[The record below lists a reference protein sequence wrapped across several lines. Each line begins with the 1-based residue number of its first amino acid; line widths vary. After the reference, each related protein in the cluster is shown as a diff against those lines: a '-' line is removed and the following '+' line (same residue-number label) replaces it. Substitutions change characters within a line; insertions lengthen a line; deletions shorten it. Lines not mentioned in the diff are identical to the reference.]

1 MRASARG
8 NDRGP
13 RNRSCDATFVGA
25 GAVAPPRQAAWGASK
40 DSATDAQRGDVRSKG
55 ERLIVH
61 PESTSGTPGRFLSAG
76 KDAWVMPVV
85 ETGQCQHDGKH
96 TADGVRGT
104 ITHAGIF
111 KRSECS
117 AISRDP
123 HCHSLK
129 VDDVCASRTTQIPEP
144 TATSDS
150 GEYAKHTEGGKT
162 RDNSITET
170 RFADG
175 KAEIVHGRQTD
186 VSGDGRRY
194 LKHEQCSSQNTSSSS
209 IDSALGERSS
219 KLATTAKLGH
229 DSPKTG
235 RFEAPAH
242 PSAATCEGQTPIN
255 AELVNP
261 SDAERKAVATVE
273 VEQLHI
279 CKLSR
284 TLDTKPVCHY
294 SITNTTGDQYL
305 KSERLEHNND
315 QQPVRQVHD
324 TSVISTV
331 APGFVPL
338 ALPAVLDT
346 VTVPLALPRVL
357 DTSTVPL
364 ALPRVLDTS
373 TVPMALP
380 RVLDTST
387 VPMAQPRV
395 LDTGILPMALS
406 RVLDTSTVP
415 LALPRVLDTSIVP
428 MALPRVLDT
437 SIVPMPLPR
446 VLDTSIV
453 PMALPRVLDT
463 ITVPLALPRELDTS
477 TFSRVS
483 NVAVG
488 SAWSSASETIS
499 VLSSTTIADH
509 FAQSVPAE
517 RSPAIP
523 RLCCCMCV
531 SHSGDR
537 TRRRIRTSGS
547 GCTSVVGRAG
557 AVAVALTT
565 TSMLSYLPIAAYI
578 VWASEKKVHETFPF
592 ENNTVF
598 YILFITFIESIL
610 RPLVYFWRVVG
621 CRCSASVSVDRR
633 PR

>member
-1 MRASARG
+1 
-8 NDRGP
+8 
-13 RNRSCDATFVGA
+13 
-25 GAVAPPRQAAWGASK
+25 
-40 DSATDAQRGDVRSKG
+40 
-55 ERLIVH
+55 
-61 PESTSGTPGRFLSAG
+61 
-76 KDAWVMPVV
+76 
-85 ETGQCQHDGKH
+85 
-96 TADGVRGT
+96 
-104 ITHAGIF
+104 
-111 KRSECS
+111 
-117 AISRDP
+117 
-123 HCHSLK
+123 
-129 VDDVCASRTTQIPEP
+129 VCASRATQIPEP

-150 GEYAKHTEGGKT
+150 GEYTKHSEGGKT

-170 RFADG
+170 RFADR
-175 KAEIVHGRQTD
+175 KDENVHGRQTD

-194 LKHEQCSSQNTSSSS
+194 LQHEQCGSQNTSSSS
-209 IDSALGERSS
+209 IDSVLGGRSS
-219 KLATTAKLGH
+219 KLATAAKLGH

-235 RFEAPAH
+235 RSETPAQ
-242 PSAATCEGQTPIN
+242 PSAATCEGQTSIN
-255 AELVNP
+255 VELVKP
-261 SDAERKAVATVE
+261 SDAERKAVATAE
-273 VEQLHI
+273 VEHMH
-279 CKLSR
+279 
-284 TLDTKPVCHY
+284 KPVCHY
-294 SITNTTGDQYL
+294 SVTNTTGDQYL
-305 KSERLEHNND
+305 KSERLEHIND

-338 ALPAVLDT
+338 ALLAVLDT
-346 VTVPLALPRVL
+346 V
-357 DTSTVPL
+357 TVPL

-387 VPMAQPRV
+387 VPLDLPRVLDTSTVPMAQPRV
-395 LDTGILPMALS
+395 
-406 RVLDTSTVP
+406 VDTSTVP
-415 LALPRVLDTSIVP
+415 LALPRVLDTS
-428 MALPRVLDT
+428 A
-437 SIVPMPLPR
+437 
-446 VLDTSIV
+446 V

-463 ITVPLALPRELDTS
+463 ITVPLALARELDTS
-477 TFSRVS
+477 TFSCVS

-517 RSPAIP
+517 RSPARP

-537 TRRRIRTSGS
+537 TRRRIRASGS

-578 VWASEKKVHETFPF
+578 VWASEKNVHETSPF

-598 YILFITFIESIL
+598 YMLFITFIESIL

-621 CRCSASVSVDRR
+621 CRCSVARLCSACKIPKLRVCLR
-633 PR
+633 

>member
-1 MRASARG
+1 MI
-8 NDRGP
+8 
-13 RNRSCDATFVGA
+13 
-25 GAVAPPRQAAWGASK
+25 
-40 DSATDAQRGDVRSKG
+40 
-55 ERLIVH
+55 LH
-61 PESTSGTPGRFLSAG
+61 PESTSDAPDRFLSAE

-96 TADGVRGT
+96 TADGVRET
-104 ITHAGIF
+104 LTHAGIL
-111 KRSECS
+111 KGWECS

-129 VDDVCASRTTQIPEP
+129 VDDVCASRATQIPEP

-150 GEYAKHTEGGKT
+150 SEYTKHTEGGKT

-170 RFADG
+170 RFADR
-175 KAEIVHGRQTD
+175 KDENVHGRQTD

-194 LKHEQCSSQNTSSSS
+194 LQHEQCGSQNTSSSS
-209 IDSALGERSS
+209 IESVLGERSS
-219 KLATTAKLGH
+219 KLATAAKLGH

-235 RFEAPAH
+235 RSETPAH
-242 PSAATCEGQTPIN
+242 PSAATCEGQTSIN
-255 AELVNP
+255 AELVKP

-273 VEQLHI
+273 VEHMHM
-279 CKLSR
+279 CKLSQ

-294 SITNTTGDQYL
+294 LVTNTTGDQYL
-305 KSERLEHNND
+305 KSERLEHSND

-331 APGFVPL
+331 APGFAPL

-346 VTVPLALPRVL
+346 VTVPLALPRVLDTSTVLMALPRVL

-373 TVPMALP
+373 TVPMA
-380 RVLDTST
+380 
-387 VPMAQPRV
+387 QPRV
-395 LDTGILPMALS
+395 
-406 RVLDTSTVP
+406 VDTSTVP
-415 LALPRVLDTSIVP
+415 LALPRVLDTSAVPMAQPRVVDSGILP

-437 SIVPMPLPR
+437 S
-446 VLDTSIV
+446 TV

-477 TFSRVS
+477 TFSCVS

-517 RSPAIP
+517 RSPARP

-537 TRRRIRTSGS
+537 TRRRIRASGS

-565 TSMLSYLPIAAYI
+565 TSMLSYLPIAAYF
-578 VWASEKKVHETFPF
+578 VWASEKNVHETFPF

-598 YILFITFIESIL
+598 YMLFITFIESIL

-621 CRCSASVSVDRR
+621 CRCSEARLCSACKIPKLRVC

>member
-1 MRASARG
+1 M
-8 NDRGP
+8 
-13 RNRSCDATFVGA
+13 
-25 GAVAPPRQAAWGASK
+25 
-40 DSATDAQRGDVRSKG
+40 
-55 ERLIVH
+55 IVH
-61 PESTSGTPGRFLSAG
+61 PESTSDTPGRFLSAE
-76 KDAWVMPVV
+76 KDAWVVPVV

-96 TADGVRGT
+96 TADGVRET
-104 ITHAGIF
+104 LTHAGIL
-111 KRSECS
+111 KGWECS

-123 HCHSLK
+123 HCHLLK
-129 VDDVCASRTTQIPEP
+129 VDYVCASRATQIPEP
-144 TATSDS
+144 TATNDS
-150 GEYAKHTEGGKT
+150 SEYTKHTEGSKT
-162 RDNSITET
+162 RDNSITKT

-175 KAEIVHGRQTD
+175 KDENVHGRQTD
-186 VSGDGRRY
+186 VSGDGRRH
-194 LKHEQCSSQNTSSSS
+194 LQHEQCGSQNTSSSS
-209 IDSALGERSS
+209 IDSVLGERSS

-235 RFEAPAH
+235 RSEAPAH
-242 PSAATCEGQTPIN
+242 PSAATCGGQTPIH
-255 AELVNP
+255 AELVKP

-273 VEQLHI
+273 VGHLHM
-279 CKLSR
+279 CKLSQ

-294 SITNTTGDQYL
+294 SVTNTTGDQYL
-305 KSERLEHNND
+305 KSERLEHSND

-331 APGFVPL
+331 APGFAPL

-373 TVPMALP
+373 TVPMA
-380 RVLDTST
+380 
-387 VPMAQPRV
+387 QP
-395 LDTGILPMALS
+395 

-415 LALPRVLDTSIVP
+415 LALPRVLDTSAVPMAQPRVLDSGILP

-437 SIVPMPLPR
+437 S
-446 VLDTSIV
+446 TV

-477 TFSRVS
+477 TFSCVS
-483 NVAVG
+483 NVAVV

-517 RSPAIP
+517 RSPARP

-531 SHSGDR
+531 SQSGDR
-537 TRRRIRTSGS
+537 TRRRIRASGS

-565 TSMLSYLPIAAYI
+565 TSMLSYLPIAAYT
-578 VWASEKKVHETFPF
+578 VWASEKNVHETFPF
-592 ENNTVF
+592 ENK
-598 YILFITFIESIL
+598 LFITFIESIL

-621 CRCSASVSVDRR
+621 CRCSVTSVCSACKIPKTASVSGDQS

>member
-1 MRASARG
+1 M
-8 NDRGP
+8 
-13 RNRSCDATFVGA
+13 
-25 GAVAPPRQAAWGASK
+25 
-40 DSATDAQRGDVRSKG
+40 
-55 ERLIVH
+55 
-61 PESTSGTPGRFLSAG
+61 
-76 KDAWVMPVV
+76 
-85 ETGQCQHDGKH
+85 
-96 TADGVRGT
+96 
-104 ITHAGIF
+104 
-111 KRSECS
+111 
-117 AISRDP
+117 
-123 HCHSLK
+123 
-129 VDDVCASRTTQIPEP
+129 CASRATQIPEP

-150 GEYAKHTEGGKT
+150 GEYAKHIEGGKT

-175 KAEIVHGRQTD
+175 KDVNVHGRQTD

-194 LKHEQCSSQNTSSSS
+194 HQHEQCGSQNTSSSS
-209 IDSALGERSS
+209 IDSVLGERSS

-235 RFEAPAH
+235 RSEAPAH
-242 PSAATCEGQTPIN
+242 PSAATCGGQTPIH
-255 AELVNP
+255 AELVKP

-273 VEQLHI
+273 VEHLHM
-279 CKLSR
+279 CKLSQ

-294 SITNTTGDQYL
+294 SVTNTTGDQYL
-305 KSERLEHNND
+305 KSERLERSND

-331 APGFVPL
+331 APGFAPL

-357 DTSTVPL
+357 DTSTVPI

-373 TVPMALP
+373 TVPLALP

-395 LDTGILPMALS
+395 LDT
-406 RVLDTSTVP
+406 ST
-415 LALPRVLDTSIVP
+415 
-428 MALPRVLDT
+428 
-437 SIVPMPLPR
+437 
-446 VLDTSIV
+446 V

-463 ITVPLALPRELDTS
+463 ITVPLALARELDTS
-477 TFSRVS
+477 TFSCVR

-517 RSPAIP
+517 PSPARP

-537 TRRRIRTSGS
+537 TRRRIRASGS

-578 VWASEKKVHETFPF
+578 VWASEKNVHETFPF

-598 YILFITFIESIL
+598 YMLFITFIESIL

-621 CRCSASVSVDRR
+621 CRCSVTSVCSACKSHKLRVC
-633 PR
+633 P